1 MASGILYEEGSLKDP
16 CERTD
21 TSPVSQLSLQERED
35 ITKGAQEYLRLM
47 HFRQIYRVLGMQMEE
62 AEDLKE
68 EADKEESGPQFVAD
82 ENE

>member
-1 MASGILYEEGSLKDP
+1 
-16 CERTD
+16 
-21 TSPVSQLSLQERED
+21 
-35 ITKGAQEYLRLM
+35 M

>member
-68 EADKEESGPQFVAD
+68 EDKEESGPQFVAED
-82 ENE
+82 E